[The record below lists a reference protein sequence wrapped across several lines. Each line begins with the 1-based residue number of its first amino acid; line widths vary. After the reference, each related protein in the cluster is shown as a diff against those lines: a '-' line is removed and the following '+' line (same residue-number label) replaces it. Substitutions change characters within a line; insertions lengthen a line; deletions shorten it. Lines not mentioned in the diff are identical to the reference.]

1 MKTGGVN
8 IEHRHVD
15 VGGQDGK
22 EEQYQAD
29 AGRLSGFRP
38 KKPEAAQN
46 LENAAEIDEF
56 PRQGQVIGHDADI
69 GIGLNKMSD
78 ALNDHDQRQRASVKS
93 Q

>member
-1 MKTGGVN
+1 MKTGGLN

-22 EEQYQAD
+22 EEQYQAG
-29 AGRLSGFRP
+29 AGRLSGFMP

-46 LENAAEIDEF
+46 LENAAEIDQF
-56 PRQGQVIGHDADI
+56 PRQGQIIGHDADV
-69 GIGLNKMSD
+69 GIGRDKMSD
-78 ALNDHDQRQRASVKS
+78 ARDDHDQRQRASGKS